1 MIIDAKDISITDSTV
16 ATSFLSSL
24 SNETTLPAT
33 LPACSHTQFHE
44 PGDGEIVETTRCS
57 SHSTVVHFA
66 HSVSPA
72 ALTLPLPIYDLADRR
87 LPNQSPTSTSKILQ
101 NSTRAGNSVASNQL
115 LTPFLLVAPADLD
128 DLITESV
135 ISDTPLPQTPS
146 AGLLS
151 KGGSETEASTPST
164 ESLAESKLLNFS
176 VLLHLRC

>member
-66 HSVSPA
+66 HSVSPSS
-72 ALTLPLPIYDLADRR
+72 LPLPIYDLADRR

-101 NSTRAGNSVASNQL
+101 TGSGNSVASNQF

-135 ISDTPLPQTPS
+135 TSVAPLPQVPS
-146 AGLLS
+146 ADLLS